1 MEQTKA
7 TAVFTGHTYAHEWK
21 EGAFAG
27 AAYDMA
33 YLPDNTVRWTA
44 TAGQPKG
51 NSAVEKYQHVQ
62 LSPTLHQFS
71 WKEAST
77 GYFVVLTYDLENQ
90 VVHGLINVGDQAYV
104 LKGPFSRTG
113 PAK

>member
-1 MEQTKA
+1 MAQTKPKA
-7 TAVFTGHTYAHEWK
+7 GFVGNTYGHEWK

-33 YLPDNTVRWTA
+33 YLSDNTVRWTA

-51 NSAVEKYQHVQ
+51 NSAVEKYQHAM
-62 LSPTLHQFS
+62 LSSSLHQFS

-77 GYFVVLTYDLENQ
+77 GYFVVLTYDLKSQE
-90 VVHGLINVGDQAYV
+90 VHGLINVGEQTYV
-104 LKGPFSRTG
+104 LKGPFSRKG